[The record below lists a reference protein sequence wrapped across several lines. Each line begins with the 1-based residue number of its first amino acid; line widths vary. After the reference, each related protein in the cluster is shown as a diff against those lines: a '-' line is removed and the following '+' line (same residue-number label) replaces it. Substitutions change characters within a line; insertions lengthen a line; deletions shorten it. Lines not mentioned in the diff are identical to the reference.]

1 MDRGFVSSPHSARIN
16 RVDWVMLQVSLALIP
31 GTLALVWFF
40 GWGVLINM
48 GLAVVFAVTAEAL
61 VMKLRGRP
69 ALPAIRDYSAV
80 VTALL
85 FALTIPPTLPWWLTL
100 LGILF
105 AIVIVK
111 QLYGGIGYNPFNPAM
126 AGYVFLLI
134 SYPVAT
140 TSWLP
145 ADVPALLEARDL
157 TALSFIDSARLIF
170 TGALPPGLSWDAV
183 TTATPL
189 DAMRTQLDQGAAMDL
204 IRQGPL
210 WGLVGGLGWEWA
222 AFGFLVGGVY
232 LLWRQVITWPIP
244 VSFLA
249 GLAAIAA
256 VFWGIDPQSYP
267 FPTFHLFAGGAMLG
281 AFFIA
286 TDPVTA
292 CTTRRGQLI
301 YGALI
306 GMTVF
311 VIRSWGGYPD
321 AVAFG
326 VLLLNIAAPM
336 IDQYTQPRVFGHKRV
351 SSVEGRVSRGK

>member
-1 MDRGFVSSPHSARIN
+1 MAVASALISSPHSARIN
-16 RVDWVMLQVSLALIP
+16 RVDWVMLQVSLALVP
-31 GTLALVWFF
+31 GTAAMVWFF

-48 GLAVVFAVTAEAL
+48 ALAVVFAVGAEAL

-85 FALTIPPTLPWWLTL
+85 FALTVPPTLPWWLTL

-145 ADVPALLEARDL
+145 PDVPALLEARDL
-157 TALSFIDSARLIF
+157 ATLSFVDSARLIF
-170 TGALPPGLSWDAV
+170 LGVLPAGLTWDAISA
-183 TTATPL
+183 ATPL
-189 DAMRTQLDQGAAMDL
+189 DEMRTLIDQGQTIDL
-204 IRQGPL
+204 IRQSPL
-210 WGLVGGLGWEWA
+210 WGSFGGRGWEWLGG
-222 AFGFLVGGVY
+222 GFLLGGLF
-232 LLWRQVITWPIP
+232 LLWRRIITWHIPISMLGGLL
-244 VSFLA
+244 VMA
-249 GLAAIAA
+249 GI
-256 VFWGIDPQSYP
+256 FWLLDPQTHPSP
-267 FPTFHLFAGGAMLG
+267 AFHLFSGAAILG

-292 CTTRRGQLI
+292 CTARRGQLI
-301 YGALI
+301 YGASI
-306 GMTVF
+306 GAVVF
-311 VIRSWGGYPD
+311 VIRTWGGYPD
-321 AVAFG
+321 AVAFA

-336 IDQYTQPRVFGHKRV
+336 IDHYAQPRVFGQGRKSSAQGKRA
-351 SSVEGRVSRGK
+351 